1 LEALV
6 WQKKEAWALV
16 ACSEDD
22 HVALDFFFTTWS
34 AFGHALRAVVEE
46 DAVLGKANNVAAEPF
61 CSVRTNLVEDVGV
74 HHGCLGEETFGGRG
88 EVRQIAVEENFQHR
102 FRDPGEHGFLA
113 EDV

>member
-1 LEALV
+1 MEALV
-6 WQKKEAWALV
+6 WQKREAWALV

-34 AFGHALRAVVEE
+34 AFGHALRALVEE

-88 EVRQIAVEENFQHR
+88 ESDKSR
-102 FRDPGEHGFLA
+102 
-113 EDV
+113 